1 MRYLITIRTN
11 PADPR
16 FTQDIAIDARS
27 AYHAGWLY
35 RQLNPSVK
43 ITGIRPAPDRGTQ

>member
-11 PADPR
+11 PDDPR
-16 FTQDIAIDARS
+16 HTQDVAVNARN

-35 RQLNPSVK
+35 RQLNPSARLVK
-43 ITGIRPAPDRGTQ
+43 IRPAPDIR